1 MFQYFSQNS
10 TFYLTFNKLNIFAIK
25 VQTIMKLENSTPVE
39 KRLTVSFSILS
50 DCRIIS
56 VEIFAS

>member
-10 TFYLTFNKLNIFAIK
+10 TFYLIFNKLNIFTIK
-25 VQTIMKLENSTPVE
+25 VQTIMKLKNSTPVE
-39 KRLTVSFSILS
+39 KRLMVSFSTLS
-50 DCRIIS
+50 DCRMIS